1 MIEPQRTLHD
11 TREEGKK
18 MEDNKLDVKVYVE
31 MMALLVDLQLRD
43 EYKDGVVANFERISN
58 IASVVNEFELPD
70 EVEAAP
76 VFEP

>member
-1 MIEPQRTLHD
+1 M
-11 TREEGKK
+11 EER
-18 MEDNKLDVKVYVE
+18 KLEMRVFVE
-31 MMALLVDLQLRD
+31 HMALLVDLKLRD